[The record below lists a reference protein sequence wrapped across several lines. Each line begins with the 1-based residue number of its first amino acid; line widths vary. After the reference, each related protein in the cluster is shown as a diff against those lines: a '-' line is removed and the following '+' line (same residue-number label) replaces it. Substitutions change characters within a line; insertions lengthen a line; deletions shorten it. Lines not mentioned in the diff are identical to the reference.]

1 VLPGL
6 ARRPDDPARISRGED
21 VRRDVAGDDA
31 ARPDR
36 RAVPD
41 GDSGTDDGAAPDPHV
56 VTDRD
61 GFRRFGSLD
70 ALLSVERMGRALVA
84 PARPGDLNC

>member
-1 VLPGL
+1 MSRVTTLPAPIVELSPMVTPGQ
-6 ARRPDDPARISRGED
+6 
-21 VRRDVAGDDA
+21 
-31 ARPDR
+31 
-36 RAVPD
+36 
-41 GDSGTDDGAAPDPHV
+41 TMAAPDPHV

-61 GFRRFGSLD
+61 GFRRFGPPD